1 MTTATRFSRL
11 CPISTQQFR
20 NYAPAGTMV
29 ADKITEVINM
39 TPKEFSTGSFGY
51 VGTGKIEIFVADTL
65 VKCHVSVVV
74 TVIDSKHAE

>member
-1 MTTATRFSRL
+1 
-11 CPISTQQFR
+11 
-20 NYAPAGTMV
+20 MV
-29 ADKITEVINM
+29 VDKLAEVINL

-51 VGTGKIEIFVADTL
+51 AGTGKIEIFVADSL

>member
-1 MTTATRFSRL
+1 
-11 CPISTQQFR
+11 
-20 NYAPAGTMV
+20 MV